1 MDIYDIKEATLKKA
15 PWFFTLSTLNFFH
28 QSMKGFEVEKIEEG
42 IYCISQDIRD
52 DNGKFQGQTIR
63 YFYRDYLYST
73 IFEAQAVKRQEGQET

>member
-1 MDIYDIKEATLKKA
+1 MDIYEIKEATLKKA
-15 PWFFTLSTLNFFH
+15 PYFFSPNTLAFFH
-28 QSMKGFEVEKIEEG
+28 QSMKDFWVEKVEEG